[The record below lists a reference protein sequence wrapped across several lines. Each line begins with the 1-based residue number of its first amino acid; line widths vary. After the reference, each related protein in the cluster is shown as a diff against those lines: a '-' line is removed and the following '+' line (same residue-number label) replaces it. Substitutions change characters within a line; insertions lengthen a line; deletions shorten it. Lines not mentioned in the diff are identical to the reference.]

1 MSLHKEI
8 KNAYDQV
15 HAPDALVERMKQEL
29 YQKDFHEE
37 ADEMTWQ
44 VAEAPKRSPRS
55 FAHIFAYVAATLVLC
70 AGSGMAVWHMRDQMT
85 DFHPGTNVPMDVSST
100 SDTMTD
106 TTEET
111 TESLEGVV
119 RYYYQDMFGSDPS

>member
-1 MSLHKEI
+1 MSLHKDI

-37 ADEMTWQ
+37 EADEMTWL
-44 VAEAPKRSPRS
+44 VTEAPRMRIGKY
-55 FAHIFAYVAATLVLC
+55 FAYVAATLVLC
-70 AGSGMAVWHMRDQMT
+70 AGCGMAVWNMRDQMGE
-85 DFHPGTNVPMDVSST
+85 FHPGSAVNSSYNVPET
-100 SDTMTD
+100 ED

-111 TESLEGVV
+111 TQPVNTEKIFE
-119 RYYYQDMFGSDPS
+119 

>member
-1 MSLHKEI
+1 MSLRKEI
-8 KNAYDQV
+8 KNAYDPV

-44 VAEAPKRSPRS
+44 VAEAPKRNPRS
-55 FAHIFAYVAATLVLC
+55 FAYIFAYIAATLVLC
-70 AGSGMAVWHMRDQMT
+70 AGCGMAVWRMRDQMT
-85 DFHPGTNVPMDVSST
+85 DFHPSSHVPVDASSA
-100 SDTMTD
+100 SDTVTD

-111 TESLEGVV
+111 TESMEE
-119 RYYYQDMFGSDPS
+119 